1 MKMNATWGTVQ
12 DDPFTLEDGNVVC
25 RAVGYGSAK
34 AVKMGAAYGRGIG
47 LVHYSDV
54 Q

>member
-1 MKMNATWGTVQ
+1 MNGTWGTVQ
-12 DDPFTLEDGNVVC
+12 DDLFTLKDGSVVC
-25 RAVGYGSAK
+25 RAVGYGSAE

-47 LVHYSDV
+47 SVHYSDV